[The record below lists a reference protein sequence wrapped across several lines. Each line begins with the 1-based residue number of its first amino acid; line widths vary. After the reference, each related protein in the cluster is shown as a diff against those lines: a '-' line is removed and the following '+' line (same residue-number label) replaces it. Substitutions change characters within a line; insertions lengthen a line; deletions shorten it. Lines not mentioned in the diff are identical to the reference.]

1 MEQAREAAKRLVAD
15 DGESKARGGPWCRRA
30 LPPEDLSEAAAVAT
44 CTSRAAVRSL
54 AAKAFSGGSLARHL
68 AQTRFRGGDKNWR
81 GGGARK
87 NGLRIVESLPT
98 GPLQQGRRVSRRARA
113 R

>member
-15 DGESKARGGPWCRRA
+15 DGGSKARGGPWCRRA
-30 LPPEDLSEAAAVAT
+30 LPSEAAAVAT

>member
-30 LPPEDLSEAAAVAT
+30 LPSEAAAVAT

-54 AAKAFSGGSLARHL
+54 AAKAFRGGSLACHL
-68 AQTRFRGGDKNWR
+68 ATIRT
-81 GGGARK
+81 GA
-87 NGLRIVESLPT
+87 VEALEKLDCGSLSRC
-98 GPLQQGRRVSRRARA
+98 QQGRYNRATMISSSGVA
-113 R
+113 TCAGAVV